1 VGDRLGARGRPVISV
16 LIPVK
21 DGGEDVV
28 RCIEA
33 VQRQTTEE
41 EFEVVAVDSGS
52 EDGTP
57 ERIRRLG
64 GIVHEIPAEDFSHG
78 GTRNLL
84 RELARGEVLVYV
96 TDDTLPAADDWLA
109 TLVAALGSR
118 PDAAAAYGRQIPHAD
133 ASPSEQYFLRFLYGT
148 EPRVQRA
155 RNQDELTLETTMLS
169 NANAAYR
176 RDALE
181 AHPFAEDLR
190 WAEEQDFARRVLL
203 EGKTVVYEPRAAV
216 IHSHAYTIST
226 AFHRFF
232 DSGLAARRTYL
243 SGGAPARRA
252 LGSSLRRYAVGEIG
266 WLWNQGHAAWIPY
279 AVAYELA
286 KLAGMELGIHGD
298 LLPEWVRARLGVESH
313 PRRRRA

>member
-1 VGDRLGARGRPVISV
+1 VISV

-21 DGGEDVV
+21 NGGHEVV
-28 RCIEA
+28 RCVEA
-33 VQRQTTEE
+33 VQRQTIDE

-52 EDGTP
+52 TDGSP
-57 ERIRRLG
+57 ERLRRLG
-64 GIVHEIPAEDFSHG
+64 AVVHEIPAEEFSHG

-84 RELARGEVLVYV
+84 RELARGEVLVYLS
-96 TDDTLPAADDWLA
+96 DDTLPASDRWLEE
-109 TLVAALGSR
+109 LVGALRSR
-118 PDAAAAYGRQIPHAD
+118 ADAAAAYGRQIPHTD
-133 ASPSEQYFLRFLYGT
+133 ASPSEQYFLGFLYGT

-155 RNQDELTLETTMLS
+155 RKEDELTLETTMLS

-181 AHPFAEDLR
+181 AHPFAEDVR
-190 WAEEQDFARRVLL
+190 WAEDQDFVRRVLL

-216 IHSHAYTIST
+216 IHSHTYTIGT

-252 LGSSLRRYAVGEIG
+252 LLSSLRRYAVGEIR
-266 WLWNQGHAAWIPY
+266 WLWSEGHAAWIPY
-279 AVAYELA
+279 AVVYELA

-298 LLPEWVRARLGVESH
+298 LLPDRIRARLGVEAH
-313 PRRRRA
+313 PRRRA

>member
-1 VGDRLGARGRPVISV
+1 VISV

-21 DGGEDVV
+21 NGGRDVV

-33 VQRQTTEE
+33 VQRQAIDE

-52 EDGTP
+52 TDGSP
-57 ERIRRLG
+57 ERMRSLG
-64 GIVHEIPAEDFSHG
+64 AIVHEIPPEEFSHG

-96 TDDTLPAADDWLA
+96 TDDTLPATDQWLA
-109 TLVAALGSR
+109 ALVGALRSR
-118 PDAAAAYGRQIPHAD
+118 ADAVAAYGRQIPHAD
-133 ASPSEQYFLRFLYGT
+133 ASPSEQYFLGFLYGT
-148 EPRVQRA
+148 EPRVQQA
-155 RNQDELTLETTMLS
+155 RSENELTLETTMLS
-169 NANAAYR
+169 NANAAYH

-216 IHSHAYTIST
+216 IHSHAYTILT

-243 SGGAPARRA
+243 SGGAPARGA
-252 LGSSLRRYAVGEIG
+252 LATALRRYAVGEIR
-266 WLWNQGHAAWIPY
+266 WLWNEGHAAWIPY
-279 AVAYELA
+279 AVVYELA
-286 KLAGMELGIHGD
+286 KLLGMQLGIHGD
-298 LLPEWVRARLGVESH
+298 LLPERIRARLGVAAN